1 VLALANQTLTPDQA
15 LASPRYA
22 SAVLF
27 AQKVAPVLRG
37 VLKPLAGIFL
47 PRVALEVVNAFA
59 SATTRPADPLAS
71 AAPPSGPGGG
81 QP

>member
-1 VLALANQTLTPDQA
+1 MTLALANQTLTPEQA

-59 SATTRPADPLAS
+59 QPRLSDAS
-71 AAPPSGPGGG
+71 APPSTPPTTPPGA
-81 QP
+81 P